1 MPLHSMLL
9 SPELPASFSPIER
22 QRRTRAKKQVDRNA
36 FKDISNAT
44 STPEKVTKAPA
55 AKECHVAPEERDAAA
70 WSQSSTMSLEGPD
83 ADIDDDVVRE
93 QLEALRSVASTQL
106 TLEEQ
111 LRQLRAA
118 ALGSPAAAVDPPI
131 SWAMRQVD
139 SKLKEMR
146 QGVVERGAL
155 AVERGALAVEP
166 AAPADGGGLWLA
178 PAYSKA
184 EEEELWAHWEGRV
197 CQAASPSVSSIGSSE
212 AHEASDEIW
221 AYWETEQAAQRA
233 AAPADVSPLP
243 PAPPVHAASSLRL
256 AAVLMGC
263 VMLGGVLAA
272 AIPRARS
279 ALVPAEVHAIDGGL
293 GSPSDAVLLTAA
305 TVPHA
310 AVAAHVAPPLGRLWQ
325 RLLPKLRRWL
335 RSLCKGSEHSNGV
348 AYSFPIIIA

>member
-1 MPLHSMLL
+1 MVSSPAFLVAHALRPAPLISEHVCCT
-9 SPELPASFSPIER
+9 A
-22 QRRTRAKKQVDRNA
+22 A
-36 FKDISNAT
+36 FKDISNAAT
-44 STPEKVTKAPA
+44 NTPEKASKVKPTKERQLA
-55 AKECHVAPEERDAAA
+55 HEERGAAA
-70 WSQSSTMSLEGPD
+70 WSMSSTMSLEGPD
-83 ADIDDDVVRE
+83 ADIDNEVVRG
-93 QLEALRSVASTQL
+93 QLAALRSVASTQL
-106 TLEEQ
+106 AFEAVMPNAALEEQ
-111 LRQLRAA
+111 LRQLRVAT
-118 ALGSPAAAVDPPI
+118 LGSPGPAVDPPV
-131 SWAMRQVD
+131 SWAMRQID

-155 AVERGALAVEP
+155 AAET
-166 AAPADGGGLWLA
+166 APPTDGGGLWLA